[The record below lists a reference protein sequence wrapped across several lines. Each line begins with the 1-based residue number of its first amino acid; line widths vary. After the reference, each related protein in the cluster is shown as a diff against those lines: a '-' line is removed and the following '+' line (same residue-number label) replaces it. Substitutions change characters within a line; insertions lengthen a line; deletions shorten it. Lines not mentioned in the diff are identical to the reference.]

1 MDPVLHIL
9 LPLLL
14 LLAVKIDPKKAL
26 LLAPLAVLPD
36 FDALFGLHRALF
48 HSFIPLVVLPLGFVL
63 YSKWYRPEWMLGSMI
78 ALFYL
83 LSHLVLDLGG
93 VAFLYPFTTDQLYFD
108 PEIEFNLQGGINFRV
123 DVEYGIKP
131 FEEMGTTSVL
141 SGEGAALLLL
151 GALLIV
157 VFRKEAVHALRTAW
171 GVVKGF
177 LMDTFRR

>member
-1 MDPVLHIL
+1 MDPVLHLL
-9 LPLLL
+9 LPLLF
-14 LLAVKIDPKKAL
+14 LLAVKVDSRKAL
-26 LLAPLAVLPD
+26 LLAPLTILPD

-48 HSFIPLVVLPLGFVL
+48 HSFIPLVVLPLGLVL
-63 YSKWYRPEWMLGSMI
+63 YSKWHKPEWMLGSMI

-93 VAFLYPFTTDQLYFD
+93 VAFLWPFVADQFYFD
-108 PEIEFNLQGGINFRV
+108 PLIEFNLQGGINFRV

-131 FEEMGTTSVL
+131 LEEMGTTSFL

-151 GALLIV
+151 GVLVVA
-157 VFRKEAVHALRTAW
+157 VFRKEALSGLRTAW

-177 LMDTFRR
+177 LMDTFHR